1 MGGMKGMAMKH
12 MLTAAVV
19 AAGSL
24 FAASASAATLA
35 GTFDLASL
43 GNVQVGPT
51 YIDWG
56 EVGPV
61 FGPSDGDVIFT
72 HGTGDFGAGGSFNLI
87 GTLGGLKDLN
97 LLTAPVNTPISI
109 ENFLTSDAHTE
120 LDFTLTYLAA
130 GSGTAAGCGNSP
142 GTVCTPFVGS
152 PFTIV
157 NGQALPNGEVGSGVT
172 VNMSGTVSDG
182 SADPVSYWSAAFTT
196 QFATMSSGEILAMID
211 DEGFGESSYSA
222 QFVVDVTPV
231 PEPASMVLTGLALS
245 GMAMFI
251 RRRRS

>member
-1 MGGMKGMAMKH
+1 MKH
-12 MLTAAVV
+12 MFAAAVV

-24 FAASASAATLA
+24 LAASASAATLS
-35 GTFDLASL
+35 GTFDLASQ

-61 FGPSDGDVIFT
+61 FGPTDGDVLFT
-72 HGTGDFGAGGSFNLI
+72 FGTGDFGAGGAYNLI
-87 GTLGGLKDLN
+87 STLGGLKDLN
-97 LLTAPVNTPISI
+97 LLTAPVNTPLTI
-109 ENFLTSDAHTE
+109 ENFLTSDAHSN
-120 LDFTLTYLAA
+120 LDFTLTFLAA
-130 GSGTAAGCGNSP
+130 GSGTAAGCGDVP

-157 NGQALPNGEVGSGVT
+157 NGQPLPNGQIGSGVT
-172 VNMSGTVSDG
+172 VNMSGLVSDG
-182 SADPVSYWSAAFTT
+182 SGDPASFWSAAFTT

-211 DEGFGESSYSA
+211 DEGFVESSYSA

-245 GMAMFI
+245 GMAMVI
-251 RRRRS
+251 RRRRA